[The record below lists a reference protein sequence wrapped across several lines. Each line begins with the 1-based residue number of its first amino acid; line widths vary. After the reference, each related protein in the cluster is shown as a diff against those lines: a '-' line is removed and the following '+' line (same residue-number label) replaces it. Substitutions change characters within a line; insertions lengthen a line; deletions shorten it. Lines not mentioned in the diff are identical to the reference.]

1 MRLRLGSFLIG
12 LAILGGYAQLAS
24 AAPVL
29 WCTAPDSSGL
39 YSLVRIDV
47 AAKTVTPVF
56 PLGNNQVAFN
66 GGLTFDSATG
76 LFNALFSES
85 DDSATFVTFTKD
97 GGGALTGLYK
107 PGFGFHGGLAF
118 ASTLND
124 DYGIESAQDGSSTL
138 LLLPTRAGETIRFAA
153 ALGFGFTGGLTFDPL
168 NGEFYAISN
177 DSAGR
182 STLERIDLA
191 SGTVTPVGVSLGFG
205 FTGGLA
211 FDPGSNLL
219 YAIGSDNTGFSTLFS
234 FNTDASGIKAE
245 FPLGFG
251 FNGASL
257 TLGPSS
263 ETRPLTFQGM
273 PKAGTTLWPPN
284 GKLVQV
290 AVISA
295 SDVETGVASF
305 DVTATSSEPSDP
317 VNPDIV
323 ITGTGIAPR
332 VVNLRAERLG
342 TGPGRVYT
350 ITATATD
357 GAGNQAN
364 ATTTVIVPHDQ
375 GH

>member
-1 MRLRLGSFLIG
+1 LFSSFIALAAGS
-12 LAILGGYAQLAS
+12 QLAS
-24 AAPVL
+24 AAPIL
-29 WCTAPDSSGL
+29 WTTAPDSSGV
-39 YSLVRIDV
+39 YSLERIDV

-66 GGLTFDSATG
+66 GGLTFDSSTG
-76 LFNALFSES
+76 LFNALLSES
-85 DDSATFVTFTKD
+85 DGSATFVTFTKD

-107 PGFGFHGGLAF
+107 PGFGFNGGLAF

-124 DYGIESAQDGSSTL
+124 DYGIASAPDGSSTL
-138 LLLPTRAGETIRFAA
+138 LLLPTLIGTIRFAA
-153 ALGFGFTGGLTFDPL
+153 ALGAGSYGGLTFDPL

-182 STLERIDLA
+182 SNLVRIDLT
-191 SGTVTPVGVSLGFG
+191 SGTVTSVGVSLGFG

-211 FDPGSNLL
+211 FDPSSNLL

-234 FNTDASGIKAE
+234 FNTDASGIKAL

-263 ETRPLTFQGM
+263 DTRPLTFLGM
-273 PKAGTTLWPPN
+273 PEARTTLWPPN

-305 DVTATSSEPSDP
+305 DVTATSSEPSGP

-323 ITGTGIAPR
+323 ITGTGIQPR

-342 TGPGRVYT
+342 TGPCRVYT

-364 ATTTVIVPHDQ
+364 ATTRVTVPHDQ